1 MPPPCPLLA
10 AERAAIEEIVVTATK
25 REESIQDIPI
35 AVSAFQGED
44 LQNRG
49 INDINQLQQVS
60 PRLQINTSN
69 STTNGGTMRIRG
81 VGTTGNNVGLEA
93 AVGFFTDGICRSRSK
108 QGLNELIDVQRIEV
122 LRGPQGTLFGKNTS
136 AGAVHVISNRPE
148 Y

>member
-1 MPPPCPLLA
+1 LPPPCPLLA

-25 REESIQDIPI
+25 REESIQDISI
-35 AVSAFQGED
+35 AVSALQGED

-60 PRLQINTSN
+60 PSLQINTSN

-93 AVGFFTDGICRSRSK
+93 AVGFFTDGIYRSRSG

-122 LRGPQGTLFGKNTS
+122 LRGPRGTLFGKNTS